1 MSSFNLKSTMYDECI
16 IVQQLQTHELIFLH
30 LFISSLTILNVQ
42 RIFLIKFE
50 NFHFERNILK
60 IYIYVIVF

>member
-60 IYIYVIVF
+60 IYIYVIVL